1 MYNNRLS
8 TPANTQSVS
17 QSDQAFIRLLYLV
30 LNERDISNGNKE
42 SYRDTLTFFRNKLIF
57 GGCPT
62 LTSNAKDYW
71 INRANNT
78 IMNL

>member
-8 TPANTQSVS
+8 TSANAQCVS
-17 QSDQAFIRLLYLV
+17 QTDQAFIRLLYLV
-30 LNERDISNGNKE
+30 LNERDISNENKN

-57 GGCPT
+57 DGCPT
-62 LTSNAKDYW
+62 LEPNVKDYW
-71 INRANNT
+71 INRANNA

>member
-8 TPANTQSVS
+8 NPANAQGVS

-62 LTSNAKDYW
+62 LAVNVKDYW
-71 INRANNT
+71 IDLVNNT